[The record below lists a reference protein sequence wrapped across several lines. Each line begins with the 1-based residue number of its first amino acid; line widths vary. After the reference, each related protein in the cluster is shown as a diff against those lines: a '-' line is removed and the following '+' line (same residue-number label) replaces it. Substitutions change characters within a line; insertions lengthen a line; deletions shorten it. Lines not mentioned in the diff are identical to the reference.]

1 MNLNFRY
8 FVPTQICSGRN
19 CVEENASLLSA
30 LGTRA
35 LVVTGRHSAKACG
48 ALDDVLNALE
58 SCGRAWTLFDDI
70 DPNPS
75 VASVYEGARRAREF
89 GADFVVAVG
98 GGSPMDAAK
107 AIALLARQE
116 IPEEKLFS
124 GGFSSDVLPMA
135 HVPTTAGTGSEVTQY
150 AVLTNDR
157 EQTKKSISGDM
168 LFPNLALLD
177 GKYLKTLSRASAVN
191 TAVDAVSHAAEG
203 MLSVRAG
210 ALSDLLARESL
221 TLLGARLDRVAAGN
235 CSEEDFDTLLYASCL
250 AGMVIANTGTT
261 AVHAMGYP
269 LTYFEGI
276 DHGRA
281 NGLLLGEFLKWAEK
295 GDSRLTKKILQPLGF
310 SLADEFTEKLRELF
324 GGRERLS
331 ESKICAF
338 SSKSAQ
344 NKNVRNCKLVAS
356 EREIAEIYRKS
367 FDFDAE

>member
-1 MNLNFRY
+1 MKFRY
-8 FVPTQICSGRN
+8 FVPTRICSGRD
-19 CVEENASLLSA
+19 CVEENASLLSD

-35 LVVTGRHSAKACG
+35 LIVTGRHSAKACG
-48 ALDDVLNALE
+48 ALDDVSNALG
-58 SCGRAWTLFDDI
+58 SRGRAWTIFDDI
-70 DPNPS
+70 EPNPS
-75 VASVYEGARRAREF
+75 VSSVYEGARRAREF

-116 IPEEKLFS
+116 IPEQKLFS
-124 GGFSSDVLPMA
+124 GGFSADVLPMA

-177 GKYLKTLSRASAVN
+177 GKYLKSLSRASAVN

-221 TLLGARLDRVAAGN
+221 TLLGARLDRVASGTCA
-235 CSEEDFDTLLYASCL
+235 EADFDALLYASCL

-269 LTYFEGI
+269 LTYFKGI

-281 NGLLLGEFLKWAEK
+281 NGLLLGEFLKWVEEK
-295 GDSRLTKKILQPLGF
+295 DPRAAARISEPLGF
-310 SLADEFTEKLRELF
+310 GCAQELADALQRLF
-324 GGRERLS
+324 GARETLS
-331 ESKICAF
+331 ESEICAF

-344 NKNVRNCKLVAS
+344 NKNVRNCKFVAS
-356 EREIAEIYRKS
+356 EREITDIYRKS
-367 FDFDAE
+367 FRFQAE